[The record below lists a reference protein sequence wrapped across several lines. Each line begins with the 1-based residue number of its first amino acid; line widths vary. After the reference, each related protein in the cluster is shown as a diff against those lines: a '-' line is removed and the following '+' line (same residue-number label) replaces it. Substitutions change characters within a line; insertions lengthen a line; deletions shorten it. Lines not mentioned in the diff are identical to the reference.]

1 MSVRRLIAIV
11 AVPIIVKKVFHK
23 AGEPLTSEERLWRER
38 AARMTLDAL
47 GHTNLTVKPKR
58 HNDAVRYARRW
69 FRQMFENH
77 PDPWQTDDAEATF
90 DVAGLVG
97 FRQVRDAVLAV
108 EPRMFPEATED
119 DDE

>member
-11 AVPIIVKKVFHK
+11 AVPIIVKKVFHN
-23 AGEPLTSEERLWRER
+23 AEEPTTNEERLWRGR

-58 HNDAVRYARRW
+58 HNEAVRYARRW
-69 FRQMFENH
+69 FRQMFDDH
-77 PDPWQTDDAEATF
+77 PDPKQTDDAEATF

-97 FRQVRDAVLAV
+97 FHQVRNAVLAV
-108 EPRMFPEATED
+108 EPRMFLEVTEKD
-119 DDE
+119 NV